1 MALQGRHKTLDKHVK
16 RNIAWVESI
25 PSVTKVVLGFS
36 EGCRHKYPPGHIR
49 FKMNVRGGFKVNAY
63 SGKGVTDIFI
73 KIDPIE
79 DREIVKY
86 MLVNRF
92 GDLGVKE
99 T

>member
-1 MALQGRHKTLDKHVK
+1 
-16 RNIAWVESI
+16 
-25 PSVTKVVLGFS
+25 
-36 EGCRHKYPPGHIR
+36 
-49 FKMNVRGGFKVNAY
+49 MNVRGGFKVNAY
-63 SGKGVTDIFI
+63 SGRGVTDIFI